1 MRARVQKDSW
11 YTKSILS
18 IALTDLRSIELSH
31 HDLQS
36 NYHDMKEWKRRL
48 GTPQF
53 FRKKPIW
60 WNVARSNSLQ
70 SRQIWILSSTKLKW
84 AILPH
89 YQCLLSR
96 VWYRI
101 LKGWTVLPR
110 RHLWESSRSSLFLE
124 MVLPAHHFHCDS
136 ASECYLTVIKIGKL
150 YATDSPKRQEHT
162 WSKCWGWKY
171 FMFTSSTQTAKVI
184 GAVTTINIVGW
195 CVTSPFSP
203 ASFYQK
209 TELSSIFY

>member
-1 MRARVQKDSW
+1 MIYLIYFVHSSSRLEKYWAVPPWPPKQLPWHERMEEGPWNS
-11 YTKSILS
+11 SIFQ
-18 IALTDLRSIELSH
+18 E
-31 HDLQS
+31 
-36 NYHDMKEWKRRL
+36 
-48 GTPQF
+48 
-53 FRKKPIW
+53 KPIW

-70 SRQIWILSSTKLKW
+70 SRQIWILSSTELKW

-89 YQCLLSR
+89 YQRLLSR

-101 LKGWTVLPR
+101 LKGWTVLPP
-110 RHLWESSRSSLFLE
+110 RHLWESHRSSLFLE

-136 ASECYLTVIKIGKL
+136 ASECYLSVIKIGKL

-162 WSKCWGWKY
+162 WSKRRGWKY

-203 ASFYQK
+203 VSFYQK
-209 TELSSIFY
+209 TELASIFY